1 MRWSRLV
8 VLPATLLL
16 LACDRGSAAW
26 VFRNGTVY
34 TADRQPPATRTVAI
48 ADGRIVYVGD
58 DAGAARFVSPS
69 TRSVDLAGQLLLPG
83 FVDAHVHMLEGG
95 ATLDACNLS
104 GVRDEA
110 GLIEAIAHYAAA
122 HPDITWIAGSGWA
135 LSAFP
140 DANPRKELLDR
151 IVPDRPVFLIAED
164 GHSAWVNSRALA
176 AAKIDRTT
184 PDPPRGRIERVA
196 SQSPSDPA
204 GTQGAEGGR
213 SSSDFGEPS
222 GTLREAAMR
231 PVQALAFDVGPIE
244 ALRGLRRAVAQAN
257 QVGITSF
264 VEARATVPAYDWA
277 YRLLDAAGLLDARVL
292 LSLWLDPERS
302 DDEQLAE
309 LVARRSHDFTRHV
322 RSGAVKLFVDG
333 VAESR
338 TAYLLEP
345 YEGSSDRGSPNFPPD
360 RLADLATRLDREGFQ
375 LHFHAIGDAA
385 VREALDAIA
394 SARAH
399 NGPRDLRHQ
408 IAHLQ
413 LVDPADLP
421 RFAALGVFADVQALW
436 AFPDDYAM
444 KLDVPA
450 LGAARTE
457 RMYPIGSLV
466 RAHAP
471 LAAGSDWP
479 VSSMNPLAAIQVAL
493 TRSDPR
499 APGGEVLGADQRAD
513 LATML
518 AAYTIGGA
526 RLMNL
531 DGETGSIEVG
541 KSADLVVIDRDLF
554 AIEPAE
560 VAKAK
565 VSMTLF
571 EGRLVFGESP

>member
-1 MRWSRLV
+1 MRWPGFA
-8 VLPATLLL
+8 VLAALLL
-16 LACDRGSAAW
+16 LACGRGGAAW
-26 VFRNGTVY
+26 VFRNGTVF
-34 TADRQPPATRTVAI
+34 TADGRPPARRAVAV
-48 ADGRIVYVGD
+48 ADGRIAYVGD
-58 DAGAARFVSPS
+58 DAGVARFVGPG
-69 TRSVDLAGQLLLPG
+69 TQSVDLAGRLLLPG

-110 GLIEAIAHYAAA
+110 GTLEAIARYAAS
-122 HPDITWIAGSGWA
+122 HPDAAWIAGSGWA
-135 LSAFP
+135 LPLFP
-140 DANPRKELLDR
+140 DANPGKELLDR
-151 IVPDRPVFLIAED
+151 VVPDRPAFLIAAD

-176 AAKIDRTT
+176 EAKIDRTT
-184 PDPPRGRIERVA
+184 PDPPRGRIERA
-196 SQSPSDPA
+196 PRRPPSDAADAQRA
-204 GTQGAEGGR
+204 GGG
-213 SSSDFGEPS
+213 STSPDYGEPS
-222 GTLREAAMR
+222 GTLREAAML
-231 PVQALAFDVGPIE
+231 PVQALAFDIGPLA
-244 ALRGLRRAVAQAN
+244 ALRGLRRAVAQGN
-257 QVGITSF
+257 EVGITSF
-264 VEARATVPAYDWA
+264 VEARATIPAYDWA
-277 YRLLDAAGLLDARVL
+277 YRLLDAAGLLHARVL
-292 LSLWLDPERS
+292 LSLWLDPDRG
-302 DDEQLAE
+302 DHEQVAE
-309 LVARRSHDFTRHV
+309 LASRRNHDFTRHV

-338 TAYLLEP
+338 TGYLLEP
-345 YEGSSDRGSPNFPPD
+345 YEGSSERGSPNFAPA

-375 LHFHAIGDAA
+375 LHFHAVGDAA

-394 SARAH
+394 AAREH
-399 NGPRDLRHQ
+399 NGARDARHQ

-436 AFPDDYAM
+436 AFPDEYAM
-444 KLDVPA
+444 RLDVPA

-457 RMYPIGSLV
+457 RMYPIGSLA

-499 APGGEVLGADQRAD
+499 TQGGAVLGADQRVD

-531 DGETGSIEVG
+531 EHETGSIEVG
-541 KSADLVVIDRDLF
+541 KSADLVVVDRDLF
-554 AIEPAE
+554 AIAPED
-560 VAKAK
+560 VAKAH
-565 VSMTLF
+565 VMLTLF
-571 EGRLVFGESP
+571 EGEAVFGGP

>member
-1 MRWSRLV
+1 MASWRSLRRDALARRLGA
-8 VLPATLLL
+8 LPLALL
-16 LACDRGSAAW
+16 LACGQGGADW
-26 VFRNGTVY
+26 VFRNGTVF
-34 TADRQPPATRTVAI
+34 T
-48 ADGRIVYVGD
+48 ADGRPPERRAVAVAEGRIAYVGEE
-58 DAGAARFVSPS
+58 AGVARFVGPR
-69 TRSVDLAGQLLLPG
+69 TRSVDLAGGLLLPG

-110 GLIEAIAHYAAA
+110 GTLEAIARYAAS
-122 HPDITWIAGSGWA
+122 HPDAAWIAGSGWA

-164 GHSAWVNSRALA
+164 GHSAWANSRALA
-176 AAKIDRTT
+176 AARIDRTT
-184 PDPPRGRIERVA
+184 PDPPRGRIER
-196 SQSPSDPA
+196 S
-204 GTQGAEGGR
+204 GGR
-213 SSSDFGEPS
+213 RPADATDFGEPS
-222 GTLREAAMR
+222 GTLREAALL
-231 PVQALAFDVGPIE
+231 PVQALAFDIGPLA

-277 YRLLDAAGLLDARVL
+277 YRLLDAAGLLHARVL
-292 LSLWLDPERS
+292 LSLWLDPERG

-309 LVARRSHDFTRHV
+309 LAARRQHDFTRHV
-322 RSGAVKLFVDG
+322 RAGAVKLFVDG

-345 YEGSSDRGSPNFPPD
+345 YQGSGDRGTPNFAPD
-360 RLADLATRLDREGFQ
+360 RLADLATRLDRDGFQ

-385 VREALDAIA
+385 VREALDAVA
-394 SARAH
+394 AARQR
-399 NGPRDLRHQ
+399 NGAGGARHQ

-413 LVDPADLP
+413 LVDPADVP

-436 AFPDDYAM
+436 AFPGDYVTQ
-444 KLDVPA
+444 LDVPA
-450 LGAARTE
+450 LGAARSQ
-457 RMYPIGSLV
+457 RMYPIGSLA

-479 VSSMNPLAAIQVAL
+479 VSSMDPLAAIQVAL
-493 TRSDPR
+493 TRSDPSR
-499 APGGEVLGADQRAD
+499 PDGAVLGAEQRTD

-531 DGETGSIEVG
+531 EGETGSIAVG
-541 KSADLVVIDRDLF
+541 RSADLVVLDRDLF
-554 AIEPAE
+554 AIAPEE
-560 VAKAK
+560 IAKAK
-565 VSMTLF
+565 VVLTLF
-571 EGRLVFGESP
+571 EGRPVFGARSGAN

>member
-1 MRWSRLV
+1 MRRRGFALASAALM
-8 VLPATLLL
+8 L
-16 LACDRGSAAW
+16 LACGRGGAAW

-34 TADRQPPATRTVAI
+34 TADGRPPARRAVAV
-48 ADGRIVYVGD
+48 ADGRIAYVGD
-58 DAGAARFVSPS
+58 DAGVERFVGPS
-69 TRSVDLAGQLLLPG
+69 THRVDLAGRLLLPG

-110 GLIEAIAHYAAA
+110 GLLDAIARYAAS
-122 HPDITWIAGSGWA
+122 HPHAAWIAGSGWA

-140 DANPRKELLDR
+140 DANPGKELLDR

-164 GHSAWVNSRALA
+164 GHSAWANSRALA

-184 PDPPRGRIERVA
+184 PDPPRGRIERAARAPA
-196 SQSPSDPA
+196 SATA
-204 GTQGAEGGR
+204 GAQPAEGGR
-213 SSSDFGEPS
+213 PTPDFGEPS
-222 GTLREAAMR
+222 GTLREEAMG
-231 PVQALAFDVGPIE
+231 PVQALAFDIGPVA
-244 ALRGLRRAVAQAN
+244 ALRGLRRALAQAN
-257 QVGITSF
+257 QLGITSF
-264 VEARATVPAYDWA
+264 VEARATIPAYDWA
-277 YRLLDAAGLLDARVL
+277 YRLMDAAGLLHARVL
-292 LSLWLDPERS
+292 LSLWLDPARG
-302 DDEQLAE
+302 DDEQLGE
-309 LVARRSHDFTRHV
+309 LAARRRHDFTRHV

-338 TAYLLEP
+338 TGYLLEP
-345 YEGSSDRGSPNFPPD
+345 YEGSGDRGSPNFAPE
-360 RLADLATRLDREGFQ
+360 RLADLATRLEREGFQ
-375 LHFHAIGDAA
+375 LHFHAVGDAA

-394 SARAH
+394 AARER
-399 NGPRDLRHQ
+399 NGPRDARHQ

-436 AFPDDYAM
+436 AFPDDTAM
-444 KLDVPA
+444 RLDVPA

-457 RMYPIGSLV
+457 RMYPIGGLA

-499 APGGEVLGADQRAD
+499 TSGGAVLGSDQRVD

-526 RLMNL
+526 RLMKL

-541 KSADLVVIDRDLF
+541 KSADLVVLDRDLF
-554 AIEPAE
+554 AIAPED
-560 VAKAK
+560 VAKAN
-565 VSMTLF
+565 VVLTLF
-571 EGRLVFGESP
+571 EGEPVFGSP